1 MCDCILAANLNAR
14 FNSHHRSSSSADA
27 NHDASADESDTGADR
42 YDDINADVDTVADEF
57 DQRNAYAALAV
68 DDYGDLMQPRY
79 FQSSVHA
86 MCVLGQNCST
96 KKFAIRQL
104 AKFFLLKGRFSKEK
118 TRSSVQ
124 EYKESVQS

>member
-14 FNSHHRSSSSADA
+14 FNSHHWSSSSADA
-27 NHDASADESDTGADR
+27 DANPDASADESDTGADR

-57 DQRNAYAALAV
+57 DQGNAYAALAV
-68 DDYGDLMQPRY
+68 DDYGDLKQPRY

-96 KKFAIRQL
+96 KKPFVHR
-104 AKFFLLKGRFSKEK
+104 
-118 TRSSVQ
+118 
-124 EYKESVQS
+124 

>member
-14 FNSHHRSSSSADA
+14 FNSHHWSSSSADA
-27 NHDASADESDTGADR
+27 DANHDAFADESDTGADR

-57 DQRNAYAALAV
+57 DQGNAYAALAV
-68 DDYGDLMQPRY
+68 DDYGDLKQPQY

-104 AKFFLLKGRFSKEK
+104 AKFFIEMKVFQRENKKQCS
-118 TRSSVQ
+118 RI
-124 EYKESVQS
+124 

>member
-14 FNSHHRSSSSADA
+14 FNSHHWSSSSADADA
-27 NHDASADESDTGADR
+27 NHDASADESDTGAGAGADR

-57 DQRNAYAALAV
+57 DQGNAYAALAV
-68 DDYGDLMQPRY
+68 DDYGDLKQPQY

-104 AKFFLLKGRFSKEK
+104 AKFFIERKVFQRENKKQCS
-118 TRSSVQ
+118 RI
-124 EYKESVQS
+124 

>member
-14 FNSHHRSSSSADA
+14 FNSHHWSSSSADA
-27 NHDASADESDTGADR
+27 DANHDAFADESDTGADR

-57 DQRNAYAALAV
+57 DQSNAYVAVAV
-68 DDYGDLMQPRY
+68 DDYGDLKQPQY

-104 AKFFLLKGRFSKEK
+104 AKFFIEMKVFQRENKKQCS
-118 TRSSVQ
+118 RI
-124 EYKESVQS
+124 